1 MTPPSTTTSVNS
13 ARTVAPTMVT
23 TLGTTSTTLPCGP
36 SDGGSSAIS
45 SWVSGSLRRSA
56 VSADSGAVQVD
67 ESNDEELE
75 EDQTADV
82 DNFYNPLRYVPER
95 VGVRFSRVAISMR
108 QKGPSFEWVPVPSFP
123 DWQTSPNYNAQMRLV
138 GGGHTRIFNYESS
151 GFSGFFCLS

>member
-1 MTPPSTTTSVNS
+1 MISHLVTRTSTFMTTSPVGTPPSNSPGSDSFTEYFTRDPTVNYY
-13 ARTVAPTMVT
+13 
-23 TLGTTSTTLPCGP
+23 LGEF
-36 SDGGSSAIS
+36 GSNH
-45 SWVSGSLRRSA
+45 GDHL
-56 VSADSGAVQVD
+56 G
-67 ESNDEELE
+67 DEELE